1 VFVSRAR
8 SKLNG
13 RNRVDRRDEELE
25 KLSEN
30 IEILRMENERQS
42 MLVDSFGAEVSRLRV
57 ENLELRSLLDEKKK
71 EFQPLT
77 WEQRGIPVL

>member
-1 VFVSRAR
+1 
-8 SKLNG
+8 
-13 RNRVDRRDEELE
+13 VDRRDEELE

-77 WEQRGIPVL
+77 WEQRGVPVL

>member
-1 VFVSRAR
+1 M
-8 SKLNG
+8 
-13 RNRVDRRDEELE
+13 DRRDEELE

-42 MLVDSFGAEVSRLRV
+42 ILVDSFGAEVSRLRV

-71 EFQPLT
+71 DFQPLT
-77 WEQRGIPVL
+77 WEQRGVPVL

>member
-1 VFVSRAR
+1 M
-8 SKLNG
+8 
-13 RNRVDRRDEELE
+13 DRRDEELE

-77 WEQRGIPVL
+77 WEQRGVPVL

>member
-1 VFVSRAR
+1 M
-8 SKLNG
+8 
-13 RNRVDRRDEELE
+13 DRRDEELE
-25 KLSEN
+25 K
-30 IEILRMENERQS
+30 LRMENERQS

>member
-1 VFVSRAR
+1 M
-8 SKLNG
+8 
-13 RNRVDRRDEELE
+13 DRRDEELE

>member
-1 VFVSRAR
+1 
-8 SKLNG
+8 
-13 RNRVDRRDEELE
+13 VDRRDEELE

-30 IEILRMENERQS
+30 IEILRKENERQS

-77 WEQRGIPVL
+77 WEQRGVPVL

>member
-25 KLSEN
+25 K
-30 IEILRMENERQS
+30 LRMENERQS

>member
-1 VFVSRAR
+1 M
-8 SKLNG
+8 
-13 RNRVDRRDEELE
+13 DRRDEELE

-42 MLVDSFGAEVSRLRV
+42 ILVDSFGAEVSRLRV

-77 WEQRGIPVL
+77 WEQRGVPVL

>member
-1 VFVSRAR
+1 
-8 SKLNG
+8 
-13 RNRVDRRDEELE
+13 VDRRDEELE